1 MNGLE
6 LHEAATLGDYDS
18 LDDYV
23 SSGRFDVNM
32 KDPEW
37 QNKTALHWA
46 CAKGTVLQQTT
57 RHLQTTEVVSA
68 VFLCCVCKE

>member
-23 SSGRFDVNM
+23 SSGRFDLNM

-37 QNKTALHWA
+37 QNRTALHWA
-46 CAKGTVLQQTT
+46 CAKGRILISLIEVCLQFAKSRQVT
-57 RHLQTTEVVSA
+57 
-68 VFLCCVCKE
+68 